1 MSVSGTTASIR
12 SSCSGNSVDS
22 CRLSYRLT
30 VTETFLGKKL
40 VAVGARAKPKRHKV
54 TVTVG
59 TASTLLKAG
68 QSRVVKISLNGTG
81 KSLLSKYRTLHT
93 TLRVT
98 QSWQDGHRSEQDGDV
113 QGTEAEEAPQVVRR

>member
-1 MSVSGTTASIR
+1 MSGTTASIR
-12 SSCSGNSVDS
+12 SSCSGNSVAS

-59 TASTLLKAG
+59 TASTFLKTG
-68 QSRVVKISLNGTG
+68 QSRVVTISLNGKG

-98 QSWQDGHRSEQDGDV
+98 QAGKRGTVASKTVTFKARSEV
-113 QGTEAEEAPQVVRR
+113 RAPRGVRR